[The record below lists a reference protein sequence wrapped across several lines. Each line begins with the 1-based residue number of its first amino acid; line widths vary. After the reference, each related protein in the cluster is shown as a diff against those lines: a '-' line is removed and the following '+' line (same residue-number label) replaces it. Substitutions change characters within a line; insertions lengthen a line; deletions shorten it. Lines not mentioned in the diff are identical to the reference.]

1 MGYGPVDMEPTDEP
15 SGALRTELAWPLS
28 DGRVTVRPARDAD
41 AAAFLDYKRRPE
53 CQAYVTRTVDTL
65 EQARTLVADRIEEP
79 DSLLCA
85 VLVDGAVIADIGG
98 RRYRPESL
106 GPPPDVHDFYLGYS
120 VHPDCWNRGIASAA
134 LALLVPP
141 LHRAGIRR
149 IVAKTFAENAAS
161 IRVLTRNGFRL
172 EGTERRA
179 VLGRDGR
186 WLDDC
191 TLARLATEP
200 TEPT

>member
-1 MGYGPVDMEPTDEP
+1 MDYGPVGMDLP
-15 SGALRTELAWPLS
+15 WPLT
-28 DGRVTVRPARDAD
+28 DDRVTLRPADDGD

-53 CQAYVTRTVDTL
+53 CQAYVTRTVDSL
-65 EQARTLVADRIEEP
+65 DQSRALIADRLAEP

-85 VLVDGAVIADIGG
+85 VLVDGQVVGDIGG

-106 GPPPDVHDFYLGYS
+106 GPEPDVFDFYLGYS
-120 VHPDCWNRGIASAA
+120 VNPDYWDRGIASAA
-134 LALLVPP
+134 TALLVGA
-141 LHRAGIRR
+141 LHQAGIRR
-149 IVAKTFAENAAS
+149 VVAKTFAENGAS
-161 IRVLTRNGFRL
+161 IRVLVKNGFRL

-191 TLARLATEP
+191 TLAHLLD
-200 TEPT
+200 

>member
-1 MGYGPVDMEPTDEP
+1 MD
-15 SGALRTELAWPLS
+15 LHWPLT
-28 DGRVTVRPARDAD
+28 DGRVSVRAAHEGD

-65 EQARTLVADRIEEP
+65 EQSRALIADRLAEP

-85 VLVDGAVIADIGG
+85 VLVDGKVVGDIGG

-106 GPPPDVHDFYLGYS
+106 GPEPSVDDFYLGYT
-120 VHPDCWNRGIASAA
+120 VNPNHWNQGIASAA
-134 LALLVPP
+134 TALVITA
-141 LHRAGIRR
+141 LHDAGIRR

-161 IRVLTRNGFRL
+161 IAVLTKNRFRL
-172 EGTERRA
+172 EGTERCA
-179 VLGRDGR
+179 VMGRDGR

-191 TLARLATEP
+191 TLAHLAQ
-200 TEPT
+200 